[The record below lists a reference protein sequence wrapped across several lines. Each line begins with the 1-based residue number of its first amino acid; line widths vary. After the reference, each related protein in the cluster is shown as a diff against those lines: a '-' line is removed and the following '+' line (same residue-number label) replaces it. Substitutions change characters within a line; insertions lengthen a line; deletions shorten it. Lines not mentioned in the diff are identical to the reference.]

1 MVSATHPR
9 PTTPF
14 GRAPRHRALAV
25 TALAGLCAT
34 PALADPQQAPIRL
47 GTVTVQ
53 GNADPVAAMQQD
65 PEADRSAQGK
75 AKVLTTTVTAATLR
89 DRQIDSLQDFARR
102 VDASVNY
109 SAGNQSINLRGLDQ
123 GRVETTIDGVRM
135 PWAADGA
142 YQGTFSGAQ
151 GGATAFDFNSLG
163 GIDIIK
169 SADSSFF
176 GTGAL
181 GGVVALRTLDPEDLL
196 HDGKTLGGA
205 SKATFDSSSNSII
218 LNQALAARHGDT
230 LFLLE
235 GGYANGNQLKNM
247 GTIGGIGATRT
258 ETNPAYYSQG
268 SVLGKIRQYLGNGQR
283 LTLTGEWFDRNY
295 RENTATSE
303 TSATD
308 TVTTRSKNQRT
319 RVSLAYDYQAD
330 DPSSPISEAHV
341 LAYWQ
346 KVRTITDAR
355 IYDPAKATTYSSNYE
370 ERIALPVQTYGGTAS
385 ITGNLRTGPLR
396 HAITLGGELF
406 LSDTTESETG
416 FHTNVPSYLS
426 AYIHDNYADMP
437 PTHGIDFGLVFQDRI
452 TLGDSGWLH
461 LTPGVR
467 FDYYQRDPH
476 DSALYQASAGYA
488 LYGVPA
494 QSHGSHFSPKL
505 LAEAQLSQ
513 GLTAY
518 ALYSQAYRAPSPT
531 EMYLDYNSYPS
542 YAVLGDP
549 DLKPETSRG
558 YEVGA
563 KYGTAER
570 GFKVNF
576 FDNYYRNFIDSATL
590 DTCPGG
596 VAYSFGCYGY
606 VNLPNVR
613 IHGSE
618 ASFNWNFGQ
627 HWRTWESLS
636 YTRGRNTD
644 DNYTL
649 GSVVPFRGIVGLG
662 YKTGTWGID
671 ASTTFAAARHDVK
684 YLNLSGVLK
693 SEPDVPAYAIFDM
706 GAWYRPASLHG
717 LSFQAGLNN
726 IFNKTWYNAAGL
738 PYGLSATS
746 LSMPYYTQPGRSV
759 KLTVRADF

>member
-1 MVSATHPR
+1 MISAAR
-9 PTTPF
+9 PSSR
-14 GRAPRHRALAV
+14 RAFRRRALAMS
-25 TALAGLCAT
+25 ALAGLCAT
-34 PALADPQQAPIRL
+34 PALADPQQQDGTIRL
-47 GTVTVQ
+47 GTVAVEGQ
-53 GNADPVAAMQQD
+53 ADPVAAMKQD
-65 PEADRSAQGK
+65 PEADHSAVGK
-75 AKVLTTTVTAATLR
+75 AKVLTTSINAETLR
-89 DRQIDSLQDFARR
+89 DRQIDNLQDFARR

-123 GRVETTIDGVRM
+123 SRVETTIDGVRM

-142 YQGTFSGAQ
+142 YQGTFPGAQ

-196 HDGKTLGGA
+196 HDGKTFGGA
-205 SKATFDSSSNSII
+205 SKATFDSSSNSVI
-218 LNQALAARHGDT
+218 LNQALAARRGDT

-235 GGYANGNQLKNM
+235 GGYGNGNQLKNM
-247 GTIGGIGATRT
+247 GTVGGIGTTRT
-258 ETNPAYYSQG
+258 ETNPADYTQA
-268 SVLGKIRQYLGNGQR
+268 SVLGKIRQYFGDGHR
-283 LTLTGEWFDRNY
+283 LTLTGEWFDRKYNE
-295 RENTATSE
+295 RTFTSE

-308 TVTTRSKNQRT
+308 TVTQRTENQRT
-319 RVSLAYDYQAD
+319 RVSLNYDYQAS
-330 DPSSPISEAHV
+330 DPDAAINEAHV
-341 LAYWQ
+341 MGYWQ

-355 IYDPAKATTYSSNYE
+355 IYDPTKATTYSYNYE
-370 ERIALPVQTYGGTAS
+370 ERIGLPVETYGGTAS
-385 ITGNLRTGPLR
+385 ITGNLKTGPLH
-396 HAITLGGELF
+396 HAITLAGELF

-437 PTHGIDFGLVFQDRI
+437 QTHGIDFGVTFQDRI
-452 TLGDSGWLH
+452 TFGDNGWLH

-476 DSALYQASAGYA
+476 DSALYEASTAYT
-488 LYGVPA
+488 LYGVPNEA
-494 QSHGSHFSPKL
+494 HGSHFSPKL
-505 LAEAQLSQ
+505 LAEAQVSHD
-513 GLTAY
+513 LTVY

-549 DLKPETSRG
+549 NLKPETSRG

-570 GFKVNF
+570 GFKINF

-596 VAYSFGCYGY
+596 VAYSYGCYGY

-613 IHGSE
+613 IYGSE
-618 ASFNWNFGQ
+618 ASFNWNFGS

-636 YTRGRNTD
+636 YTNGKNTD
-644 DNYTL
+644 DHYTL
-649 GSVVPFRGIVGLG
+649 GSIVPFRGIVGVG
-662 YKTGTWGID
+662 YKEKSWGAD
-671 ASTTFAAARHDVK
+671 VSSTFAAARHDVK
-684 YLNLSGVLK
+684 YLNLSGSLK

-706 GAWYRPASLHG
+706 SAWYRPESLRG

-726 IFNKTWYNAAGL
+726 VFNKTYYNAAGL

-746 LSMPYYTQPGRSV
+746 LSMPYYTQPGRTV